1 MERIVLFDGRLQ
13 TVNGLFVNVFA
24 LSKEREGR
32 SVSFRRVK
40 MPESRRYFKTFSIG
54 ALTAG

>member
-24 LSKEREGR
+24 LSKERERGD
-32 SVSFRRVK
+32 
-40 MPESRRYFKTFSIG
+40 
-54 ALTAG
+54 L